1 MAKKWYGHKGW
12 FIPNTCIFLQQGNG
26 LASGSQHNYQ
36 WSGPIGHFGVKWWRR
51 KWGAKDN
58 IPEDTMMD
66 LEEKYKT
73 TKLATLRSKM
83 GSNNVNNAPREYGS
97 IQSIQQ
103 REGSS
108 NWYSKEVQPRRLD
121 QLWKTPVDLID

>member
-1 MAKKWYGHKGW
+1 
-12 FIPNTCIFLQQGNG
+12 
-26 LASGSQHNYQ
+26 
-36 WSGPIGHFGVKWWRR
+36 
-51 KWGAKDN
+51 
-58 IPEDTMMD
+58 
-66 LEEKYKT
+66 
-73 TKLATLRSKM
+73 M